1 MSRRPAIEEIA
12 VASLRTK
19 MGTVWVLC
27 TERGLRGVRIGD
39 DPKPTREEAR
49 ARGARFVRRPRW
61 TDRARAELARYFE
74 GRRVDLDIPLD
85 LTEGTEFERR
95 VWAAAR
101 RVPHGVVASY
111 ADVAREV
118 AAPRATR
125 AVGNALGK
133 NPVPIVVPCHRILHA
148 DLSIGGF
155 SSGLPWK
162 RFLLELERG
171 QLALEWRPRRRLP
184 LFGRS
189 R

>member
-1 MSRRPAIEEIA
+1 MTRRAAFQEIA
-12 VASLRTK
+12 IASLRTR
-19 MGTVWVLC
+19 MGSVWILC
-27 TERGLRGVRIGD
+27 TERGLHGVRIGAD
-39 DPKPTREEAR
+39 AKPSREEAR
-49 ARGARFVRRPRW
+49 ARGVRFVRRASW
-61 TDRARAELARYFE
+61 TDRAQAELARYFE
-74 GRRVDLDIPLD
+74 GRRVAFDLPLD

-95 VWAAAR
+95 VWTAAR
-101 RVPHGVVASY
+101 GVPHGTVASY
-111 ADVAREV
+111 ADVARDIG
-118 AAPRATR
+118 APRATR

-171 QLALEWRPRRRLP
+171 QLALEWAPRRRTSSP
-184 LFGRS
+184 GRS

>member
-1 MSRRPAIEEIA
+1 MIKRSAVEEIA

-19 MGTVWVLC
+19 MGTVWILC
-27 TERGLRGVRIGD
+27 TERGLRGVRIGA
-39 DPKPTREEAR
+39 DPKPSRDEAR
-49 ARGARFVRRPRW
+49 RRGSRYVRRPRW
-61 TDRARAELARYFE
+61 TDRARADLERYFE
-74 GRRVDLDIPLD
+74 GSPVPLD
-85 LTEGTEFERR
+85 LSLDLKEGTEFERR

-101 RVPHGVVASY
+101 RVKHGSVASY
-111 ADVAREV
+111 ADVAREIE
-118 AAPRATR
+118 APRATR

-171 QLALEWRPRRRLP
+171 QLALEWRPKRRIP
-184 LFGRS
+184 VFGRS

>member
-1 MSRRPAIEEIA
+1 MMKRSAVEEIA

-19 MGTVWVLC
+19 MGSVWILC
-27 TERGLRGVRIGD
+27 TERGLRGVRIGL
-39 DPKPTREEAR
+39 DPKPSRDEAR
-49 ARGARFVRRPRW
+49 RRGSRFVRRPRW
-61 TDRARAELARYFE
+61 TDRARADLERYFE
-74 GRRVDLDIPLD
+74 GRPVPLD
-85 LTEGTEFERR
+85 LPLDLAEGTEFERR
-95 VWAAAR
+95 VWSAAR
-101 RVPHGVVASY
+101 QVAHGTVASY

-118 AAPRATR
+118 EAPRATR

-171 QLALEWRPRRRLP
+171 QLGLELQPKRRTPVL
-184 LFGRS
+184 GRS